1 MLGIAFSSSCGNA
14 GFPQLGAR
22 TIQPSHSALC
32 SHGTLVDEQ
41 PAGCF
46 NQGRYSPTGQ
56 FGMKKYS
63 KMGSVLLV
71 AAVVT
76 VSVTVGVVLSQSGN
90 DKYDA
95 DGDGL
100 IEVSNLE
107 QLNAIRYD
115 LDGDGRSSV

>member
-1 MLGIAFSSSCGNA
+1 
-14 GFPQLGAR
+14 
-22 TIQPSHSALC
+22 
-32 SHGTLVDEQ
+32 
-41 PAGCF
+41 
-46 NQGRYSPTGQ
+46 
-56 FGMKKYS
+56 MKKYS